1 MALKSV
7 IFSFIFLFF
16 LQFNY
21 AQNFSLDY
29 YLPENVSY
37 NPKIPKPS
45 EIIGFVPGDWHA
57 SHDKVVQYMSELAK
71 NSDRIHIENR
81 GFTYEKR
88 PLILLTITSPENHD
102 ALESIKEKR
111 KKLTDDKKDN
121 ADYESLPVVVNQG
134 FSVHG
139 NEPSGVNA
147 SLILAYYLAAA
158 EGDHIDRLL
167 RETIILL
174 DPSFNPDGIQRFAH
188 WTNSNRSLNLNPD
201 PNDREF
207 DETWPGGRTNHYWFD
222 LNRDWLP
229 VQLPESQARI
239 KTFYNW
245 RPNILTDHHEMGS
258 NSTFFFQPGIPQ
270 RTNPLTPKINQEL
283 TGRIGEFHAKAL
295 DSIGSFYYSKE
306 SFDDF
311 YYGKGS
317 TFPDINGSIGILFE
331 QASSRGSGQV
341 TDNGLLEFR
350 FTVRNQFTTALST
363 LEAAVNLKK
372 DLLKLQDNFYYNT
385 VNNIEDSYYVIDN
398 HKNPYLAKSLHEVLK
413 RHEIK
418 TYALNKDNTING
430 KTFKKQTAFA
440 VPLKQLQGRLAKAMF
455 ESRTTFQDS
464 IFYDVSAWDFQHAFG
479 VDFAK
484 TKTVDLGSELDIY
497 KLPSQDFTMS
507 EYAYAVRWS
516 DFNAPKLIYKLENC
530 GLRVKIATKKFQT
543 KNKDFEYGTA
553 IIPVQNQSME
563 AKQLYELLKSL
574 NKELSVEITSLD
586 TGLTS
591 GINLGSPNVENI
603 KLPKIALLV
612 GEGVRSYDA
621 GEIWHLLDVRF
632 EIPVTKLDTKDF
644 RASRL
649 DKYTHLVVP
658 SSSNRFLSK
667 SDLEDLKSWVRNG
680 GTIIGYRNAVR
691 WLNSSGFINLDFKQD
706 SLEVNGVSFE
716 NRSKIRGA
724 RQIGGAI
731 FEAEID
737 RSHPINFGFTNDKI
751 ALFRNTE
758 QFIKPNKYSY
768 NNPIIYTENP
778 LLSGYINNS
787 NLEMLKGSVPFQ
799 VNRFGSGRVLV
810 FTDNTNF
817 RGFWLGTTKLFLNSL
832 FLSDLM

>member
-1 MALKSV
+1 MTLKS
-7 IFSFIFLFF
+7 ICFSLILFLNF
-16 LQFNY
+16 QIYYSQDFN
-21 AQNFSLDY
+21 LDY
-29 YLPENVSY
+29 YLPQNVSY
-37 NPKIPKPS
+37 DPEIPKPS
-45 EIIGFVPGDWHA
+45 DIIGFVPGDWHA
-57 SHDKVVQYMSELAK
+57 SHDKVVQYMTELA
-71 NSDRIHIENR
+71 NVSDRITIENR

-88 PLILLTITSPENHD
+88 PLILLTITSPQNHSK
-102 ALESIKEKR
+102 LTSIKKSR
-111 KKLTDDKKDN
+111 KKLTDGEKNN
-121 ADYESLPVVVNQG
+121 ADYKTLPVVVNQG

-147 SLILAYYLAAA
+147 SLVLAYYLAAA
-158 EGDHIDRLL
+158 EGKSIDALL
-167 RETIILL
+167 NETIILL

-188 WTNSNRSLNLNPD
+188 WTNSNRSLNQNPD

-239 KTFYNW
+239 KTFYDW

-258 NSTFFFQPGIPQ
+258 NSTFFFQPGIPE

-283 TGRIGEFHAKAL
+283 TAKIAKFHAKAL

-331 QASSRGSGQV
+331 QASSRGSGQI
-341 TDNGLLEFR
+341 TDNGLLEFK
-350 FTVRNQFTTALST
+350 FTVKNQFTTALST
-363 LEAAVNLKK
+363 LKAAHSLKNE
-372 DLLKLQDNFYYNT
+372 LLKLQDNFYYNT
-385 VNNIEDSYYVIDN
+385 LKNIEDNFYVIDN
-398 HKNPYLAKSLHEVLK
+398 NNNPFLSKSLHEVLK
-413 RHEIK
+413 RHKIK
-418 TYALNKDNTING
+418 TYKLSKDSEFEG
-430 KTFKKQTAFA
+430 KIFKKETGYV

-455 ESRTTFQDS
+455 ESRTTFKDS

-484 TKTVDLGSELDIY
+484 VKTIDLSDELQNY
-497 KLPSQDFTMS
+497 EMPNQKFSKS
-507 EYAYAVRWS
+507 NYAYAIRWS
-516 DFNAPKLIYKLENC
+516 DFYAPGLVYKLLNY
-530 GLRVKIATKKFQT
+530 GLRVKVATKKFQT
-543 KNKDFEYGTA
+543 ANKAFEYGT
-553 IIPVQNQSME
+553 IILPIQNQNLNADE
-563 AKQLYELLKSL
+563 IFELLVSI
-574 NKELSVEITSLD
+574 NQDMNVEITSLK

-591 GINLGSPNVENI
+591 GINLGSPNVETI

-612 GEGVRSYDA
+612 GNGVRSYDA
-621 GEIWHLLDVRF
+621 GEIWHLLDARL

-644 RASRL
+644 RTSKL
-649 DKYTHLVVP
+649 DKYTHLVLP

-667 SDLEDLKSWVRNG
+667 SETEELKSWVRNG
-680 GTIIGYRNAVR
+680 GNIIGFRSSLR
-691 WLNSSGFINLDFKQD
+691 WLNSGGFINLDFKSD
-706 SLEVNGVSFE
+706 TLKVKNINFE
-716 NRSKIRGA
+716 NRRNVYGS

-731 FEAEID
+731 FEARID
-737 RSHPINFGFTNDKI
+737 RSHPINFGYTNDKI

-758 QFIKPNKYSY
+758 QFLKPNKYSY
-768 NNPIIYTENP
+768 NNPIQYTSNP

-787 NLEMLKGSVPFQ
+787 NLELLKDSVPFQ
-799 VNRFGSGRVLV
+799 IEKFGSGNVMV

-817 RGFWLGTTKLFLNSL
+817 RAFWLGTTKLFLNGL

>member
-341 TDNGLLEFR
+341 THNGLLEFR

-706 SLEVNGVSFE
+706 SLEVNGISFE